1 MNVNRTVIKSMV
13 ITAIVMIGLTGFAMA
28 GSSTDYYVGDGAY
41 DTNFNGYGIG
51 DLTIYT
57 STSYG
62 NDVQH
67 VEWSNTRVNGW
78 QEMDTGSMSTV
89 IDRKTTV
96 GKYGTGQDASGSIF
110 VQSTDNAPTGG
121 DTLKAVADYKDD
133 EAYTSH
139 VTLKQTVLMVDNGA
153 GFEGVGART
162 LIKGHAYGADTYVGG
177 YVAATSDGHNNVTVF
192 ATIGMDEG
200 KFRMKTYTGS
210 MDSQSGLEASG
221 MYIRNMKGVGDGTAA
236 IGAYSTDD
244 ATAGWDNTI
253 QNDAMTRYNYD
264 DGFYGN
270 PVSVTFTDDFNTN
283 YQATGYIYVFNP

>member
-1 MNVNRTVIKSMV
+1 MKTNTAIMAMV
-13 ITAIVMIGLTGFAMA
+13 IAMVAMIGMTGLAMA
-28 GSSTDYYVGDGAY
+28 GSSTDYYVGDGSY
-41 DTNFNGYGIG
+41 DTNFHGYGSG

-67 VEWSNTRVNGW
+67 AEWSNTRVNGW

-89 IDRKTTV
+89 IDRRTTV
-96 GKYGTGQDASGSIF
+96 GKCGTGQNASGYVF

-121 DTLKAVADYKDD
+121 DTLTAIADYRDD

-139 VTLKQTVLMVDNGA
+139 VTLNQTVRMVDNGA

-177 YVAATSDGHNNVTVF
+177 YVAATSDGQNNVTVF
-192 ATIGMDEG
+192 ATIGMDDG

-210 MDSQSGLEASG
+210 MDGQGGLEASG
-221 MYIRNMKGVGDGTAA
+221 MYIRNMEGVGDGTAA
-236 IGAYSTDD
+236 IGAYSTDG

-253 QNDAMTRYNYD
+253 QNDALTRYNYD
-264 DGFYGN
+264 GGFNGN
-270 PVSVTFTDDFNTN
+270 PVSVTFTDDFGTN
-283 YQATGYIYVFNP
+283 YQATGYIYVYNP